1 MDFPSRVTEWA
12 DPNDDLIASSRQ
24 VEQNNTG
31 TFLLQYL
38 GTVLTNGMNPQAACT
53 SRGSP
58 HNNMDLNPSQESH
71 MFVFDD
77 GRDDVCSHQ
86 CSSSSLLSANR
97 QIGGVPLLLN
107 EGPPSC
113 EQRARKF
120 GVPSHNY
127 DCDFAD
133 GECVHNE
140 QRLTPKNSV
149 RYLHIPRHS
158 LEEFQSLIRE
168 GALDTHG
175 EFAVDN
181 PYVQALVNYRREM
194 QSFAVVPA
202 AATSLEQKL
211 STQQENLSTLTPV
224 RMTQGISQ
232 SAISPTD
239 GFCRCLPRCRSFDR
253 TVGCCGDAFGSS
265 VPTECLRID

>member
-1 MDFPSRVTEWA
+1 MGRVTEWA
-12 DPNDDLIASSRQ
+12 DPNNDLSGQ
-24 VEQNNTG
+24 VEQNNRG

-38 GTVLTNGMNPQAACT
+38 GTVLTSGMNPQAACA

-58 HNNMDLNPSQESH
+58 HNNMDLHPSQESH
-71 MFVFDD
+71 MFMFDD

-86 CSSSSLLSANR
+86 CLSSSLFSASR
-97 QIGGVPLLLN
+97 QISPLLLN
-107 EGPPSC
+107 EVPPSC
-113 EQRARKF
+113 DQRARKF
-120 GVPSHNY
+120 GVSSHNY
-127 DCDFAD
+127 DVDFDD

-211 STQQENLSTLTPV
+211 S
-224 RMTQGISQ
+224 
-232 SAISPTD
+232 
-239 GFCRCLPRCRSFDR
+239 
-253 TVGCCGDAFGSS
+253 
-265 VPTECLRID
+265 